1 MNDLKIENLP
11 KIKTPVTMAR
21 FFLGKHL
28 KKFQTFVAFGYLE
41 VFILS
46 FRTYSFKFVIDALA
60 TKNLASL
67 KLALVFCASVFI
79 TGNLLRSINKLRYS
93 VFNATLEEKYRK
105 FCFEYLLKQPQAF
118 FANNLSGKLTSD
130 QGEIISTTYW
140 YFLRQFQNIRAL
152 QLLIYIAIAFSI
164 SFYLGFVFI
173 AMGAI
178 LFVIYNNQSKKIHEL
193 SIINDSHRSKVT
205 GVIFDYIAN
214 ISVVR
219 LFNSHK
225 QESKLQKDYLTNHAQ
240 SSIDLYIQKHKLQAY
255 SNLALVALEVC
266 ITLFLITLLQKSLVT
281 IGDVSIALLYL
292 YTFKGRFQS
301 LINQQSELKAEE
313 GAKQS
318 TIDRLFVP
326 LTQQDPKVP
335 LSKPNS
341 PELHIKNLNLHLSQ
355 NHVLK
360 NLNLHIK
367 PGEKIGLVG
376 ESGAGKSTLV
386 QTLMRLHMP
395 SQHQVFIDNKDITQ
409 LKLSD
414 ILDMYSIVDQDTLL
428 YNDTFEYNLTLGKKF
443 TKSEINKAIKQAY
456 LTDFVKSLPNGIQTK
471 VGERGVRLSGG
482 QKQRL
487 GIARAILFNAPILIL
502 DEATA
507 SLDSESEQI
516 IQKSIQNL
524 IKDKT
529 VIAIAHR
536 LSTLNIMDRIIVM
549 DKGQIIE
556 DGTHKKLIKDKGT
569 YYQLWQH
576 QSDNFY

>member
-1 MNDLKIENLP
+1 MQNLKIENLP
-11 KIKTPVTMAR
+11 KIKTPLTMSR

-28 KKFQTFVAFGYLE
+28 RKFQIFIALAFVE
-41 VFILS
+41 IFILS

-60 TKNLASL
+60 TKNLENL
-67 KLALVFCASVFI
+67 KWALIFCASVFI
-79 TGNLLRSINKLRYS
+79 VGNLMRSINKIRYT
-93 VFNATLEEKYRK
+93 VFNTKIVENYRK

-130 QGEIISTTYW
+130 QGELIALTFW
-140 YFLRQFQNIRAL
+140 YLRRHFQNARIM
-152 QLLIYIAIAFSI
+152 QLLVYIAIAFSVNI
-164 SFYLGFVFI
+164 YLGLLFI
-173 AMGAI
+173 GLGAI
-178 LFVIYNNQSKKIHEL
+178 LYLIYSNQSKKIHEL
-193 SIINDSHRSKVT
+193 SKTNDSHRSKVT
-205 GVIFDYIAN
+205 GIIFDYIAN
-214 ISVVR
+214 ISLVR
-219 LFNSHK
+219 LFNSQK
-225 QESKLQKDYLTNHAQ
+225 QEAKLQADYLTNHTQ
-240 SSIDLYIQKHKLQAY
+240 SSIDLYIQKHKLNSY
-255 SNLALVALEVC
+255 SNLVLVGLEICV
-266 ITLFLITLLQKSLVT
+266 TLFLITLLQKSLVS
-281 IGDVSIALLYL
+281 IGDVSVALLYL

-301 LINQQSELKAEE
+301 LISVQSELKSEE

-335 LSKPNS
+335 LPKPNS
-341 PELHIKNLNLHLSQ
+341 PELHIKNLNLCLAQ

-395 SQHQVFIDNKDITQ
+395 SQHQVFIGNKDITQ

-443 TKSEINKAIKQAY
+443 TKSEVNKAIKQAY
-456 LTDFVKSLPNGIQTK
+456 LTDFVKSLPKGVQTK
-471 VGERGVRLSGG
+471 VGERGIRLSGG

-516 IQKSIQNL
+516 IQKSIENL
-524 IKDKT
+524 IKHKT

-556 DGTHKKLIKDKGT
+556 DGSHKQLIKDKGT

>member
-1 MNDLKIENLP
+1 MQKLKIQNLP
-11 KIKTPVTMAR
+11 QIKTPVTISR

-28 KKFQTFVAFGYLE
+28 RKFQIFVAFAFLE

-46 FRTYSFKFVIDALA
+46 FRTYSFKFIIDALA
-60 TKNLASL
+60 TKNLESL
-67 KLALVFCASVFI
+67 KWALIFCASIFI
-79 TGNLLRSINKLRYS
+79 FGNLLRSTSKLRYT
-93 VFNATLEEKYRK
+93 VFNTKIVEKYRK

-130 QGEIISTTYW
+130 QGEFIALTFW
-140 YFLRQFQNIRAL
+140 YMRSQFQHIRTL

-164 SFYLGFVFI
+164 NFHLGLVFI
-173 AMGAI
+173 ALGAI
-178 LFVIYNNQSKKIHEL
+178 LYVIYNNQSKKIHEL
-193 SIINDSHRSKVT
+193 SKTNDSHRSKVI
-205 GVIFDYIAN
+205 GVVFDYIAN
-214 ISVVR
+214 ISLVR
-219 LFNSHK
+219 LFNSQK
-225 QESKLQKDYLTNHAQ
+225 QEAQLQKDYLTNHAQ
-240 SSIDLYIQKHKLQAY
+240 SSIDLYIQKHKLNSY
-255 SNLALVALEVC
+255 SNLVLVGLEIC
-266 ITLFLITLLQKSLVT
+266 ITLFLITLLQKSAVT
-281 IGDVSIALLYL
+281 IGEVSVALLYL

-301 LINQQSELKAEE
+301 LISVQSELKAEE

-335 LSKPNS
+335 LPKPNS

-428 YNDTFEYNLTLGKKF
+428 YNDTFEYNLTLGKKY

-456 LTDFVKSLPNGIQTK
+456 LTDFVKSLPKGIQTK

-556 DGTHKKLIKDKGT
+556 DGSHKQLIKDKGT

-576 QSDNFY
+576 QSDNFH

>member
-1 MNDLKIENLP
+1 MAGLKIENLP

-21 FFLGKHL
+21 FFLGKHMR
-28 KKFQTFVAFGYLE
+28 KFQIFVAFGFLE

-46 FRTYSFKFVIDALA
+46 FRTYSFKFVIDALD
-60 TKNLASL
+60 TRNFESL
-67 KLALVFCASVFI
+67 KWALIFCASVFI
-79 TGNLLRSINKLRYS
+79 FGNLMRSINKLRYTS
-93 VFNATLEEKYRK
+93 FNTKIVEKYRK

-130 QGEIISTTYW
+130 QGELISLTFW
-140 YFLRQFQNIRAL
+140 YFRRHFQSIRAL
-152 QLLIYIAIAFSI
+152 QLLIYIAIAFSVNLH
-164 SFYLGFVFI
+164 LGLVFI
-173 AMGAI
+173 ALGAI
-178 LFVIYNNQSKKIHEL
+178 LYLIYNNQSKKIHAL
-193 SIINDSHRSKVT
+193 SKTNDSHRSKVT

-214 ISVVR
+214 ISLVR
-219 LFNSHK
+219 LFNSQK
-225 QESKLQKDYLTNHAQ
+225 QESQLQKDYLTTHTQ

-255 SNLALVALEVC
+255 SNLILVGLEVC
-266 ITLFLITLLQKSLVT
+266 ITLFLVTLLQKSLVT
-281 IGDVSIALLYL
+281 IGDVSVALLYL
-292 YTFKGRFQS
+292 YTFKYRFQS
-301 LINQQSELKAEE
+301 LISAQSELKAEE
-313 GAKQS
+313 GSKQS

-335 LSKPNS
+335 LPKPNS
-341 PELHIKNLNLHLSQ
+341 PELHIKNLNLYLAQ
-355 NHVLK
+355 NHILK

-395 SQHQVFIDNKDITQ
+395 SQHQVFIDSKDITQ
-409 LKLSD
+409 LKIAD

-428 YNDTFEYNLTLGKKF
+428 YNDTFEYNLTLGQKF
-443 TKSEINKAIKQAY
+443 TKVEINKAIKQAY
-456 LTDFVKSLPNGIQTK
+456 LTDFVKSLPKGIQTK

-516 IQKSIQNL
+516 IQQSIQNL

-549 DKGQIIE
+549 NKGQIIE
-556 DGTHKKLIKDKGT
+556 DGSHEKLIKDKGM
-569 YYQLWQH
+569 YYQLWKH

>member
-1 MNDLKIENLP
+1 MASLKIEKLP

-21 FFLGKHL
+21 FFLGKHMR
-28 KKFQTFVAFGYLE
+28 KFQTFVAFAYLE

-46 FRTYSFKFVIDALA
+46 FRTYSFKFIIDALA
-60 TKNLASL
+60 TKNLESL
-67 KLALVFCASVFI
+67 KLALVFCASIFLS
-79 TGNLLRSINKLRYS
+79 GNLVRSINKLRY
-93 VFNATLEEKYRK
+93 VIFQTTIVIKIRK

-130 QGEIISTTYW
+130 QGELFSLTFW
-140 YFLRQFQNIRAL
+140 YFRMHFQIIRAL
-152 QLLIYIAIAFSI
+152 QLLLYITIAFSI
-164 SFYLGFVFI
+164 SVYLGFVFI

-178 LFVIYNNQSKKIHEL
+178 LFTIYYNQSKKILDL
-193 SIINDSHRSKVT
+193 SKTNDSHRSKLT
-205 GVIFDYIAN
+205 GIIFDYIAN
-214 ISVVR
+214 ISLVR

-255 SNLALVALEVC
+255 SNLVLVALEVC
-266 ITLFLITLLQKSLVT
+266 ITLFLITLLKKSLVT
-281 IGDVSIALLYL
+281 IGEVSIALIYL
-292 YTFKGRFQS
+292 NTFKGRFQS

-335 LSKPNS
+335 LPKPNS
-341 PELHIKNLNLHLSQ
+341 PELHIKNLNLYLAQ
-355 NHVLK
+355 NHILK
-360 NLNLHIK
+360 NLNLYIK

-395 SQHQVFIDNKDITQ
+395 SQHQVFINNKDITQ
-409 LKLSD
+409 LKLAD

-443 TKSEINKAIKQAY
+443 TKVEINKAIKQAY
-456 LTDFVKSLPNGIQTK
+456 LTDFVKSLPKGMQTK

-516 IQKSIQNL
+516 IQKSIENL

-556 DGTHKKLIKDKGT
+556 DGSHKQLIKDKGT

>member
-1 MNDLKIENLP
+1 MQNLKIENLP
-11 KIKTPVTMAR
+11 QIKTPVTMAR

-28 KKFQTFVAFGYLE
+28 KKFQVFVAYVFLE

-60 TKNLASL
+60 TKSLENL
-67 KLALVFCASVFI
+67 KWALIFCASVFI
-79 TGNLLRSINKLRYS
+79 FGNLLRSINTIRFTN
-93 VFNATLEEKYRK
+93 FNTRIAEKYRK

-118 FANNLSGKLTSD
+118 FASNLSGKLTSD
-130 QGEIISTTYW
+130 QGELIELTFW
-140 YFLRQFQNIRAL
+140 YFRKHAL
-152 QLLIYIAIAFSI
+152 NARIMQLLIFIAIAFSVNL
-164 SFYLGFVFI
+164 YLGLVFI
-173 AMGAI
+173 I
-178 LFVIYNNQSKKIHEL
+178 LGSILYIIYNNQSKKIHNL
-193 SIINDSHRSKVT
+193 SKTNDRHRSKVT
-205 GVIFDYIAN
+205 GIIFDYIAN
-214 ISVVR
+214 ISLVR
-219 LFNSHK
+219 LFNSQK
-225 QESKLQKDYLTNHAQ
+225 QEAKLQSDYLTSHTQ
-240 SSIDLYIQKHKLQAY
+240 SSIDLYIQKHKLYSY
-255 SNLALVALEVC
+255 SNLVLVGLEVC
-266 ITLFLITLLQKSLVT
+266 VTLFLITLLKKSLVT
-281 IGDVSIALLYL
+281 IGDVSIALMYL
-292 YTFKGRFQS
+292 YTFKARFQS
-301 LINQQSELKAEE
+301 LISAQSELKATE

-318 TIDRLFVP
+318 TIDRIFVP

-335 LSKPNS
+335 LPKPNS
-341 PELHIKNLNLHLSQ
+341 PELNIKNLNLHLAQ

-360 NLNLHIK
+360 NLNLHIQ

-443 TKSEINKAIKQAY
+443 TKAELNKAIKQAY
-456 LTDFVKSLPNGIQTK
+456 LTDFVKTLPKGIQTK

-482 QKQRL
+482 QRQRL

-516 IQKSIQNL
+516 IQKSIENL

-556 DGTHKKLIKDKGT
+556 DGSHKQLIKDKGT

>member
-1 MNDLKIENLP
+1 MSSLKIENLP
-11 KIKTPVTMAR
+11 QIKTPVTMAR
-21 FFLGKHL
+21 FFLGKNL
-28 KKFQTFVAFGYLE
+28 RKFQIFVAFGYLE
-41 VFILS
+41 IFILS

-79 TGNLLRSINKLRYS
+79 FGNLLRSINAIKFTH
-93 VFNATLEEKYRK
+93 FNTRVAEKYRK

-130 QGEIISTTYW
+130 QGELISLTYW
-140 YFLRQFQNIRAL
+140 YLRKHFQNIRSL
-152 QLLIYIAIAFSI
+152 QLLIYIAIALSI
-164 SFYLGFVFI
+164 SFYLGLVFI
-173 AMGAI
+173 ALGAVLYI
-178 LFVIYNNQSKKIHEL
+178 IYNNQSKKIHAF
-193 SIINDSHRSKVT
+193 SKTQDSHRSKVT
-205 GVIFDYIAN
+205 GIIFDYIAN
-214 ISVVR
+214 ISLVR
-219 LFNSHK
+219 LFNSQT
-225 QESKLQKDYLTNHAQ
+225 QEAQLQKDYLTNHTQ

-255 SNLALVALEVC
+255 SNLILVGLEIC
-266 ITLFLITLLQKSLVT
+266 IALFLINLLQKSVVT
-281 IGDVSIALLYL
+281 IGDVSITLLYL
-292 YTFKGRFQS
+292 YNFKDRFQS
-301 LINQQSELKAEE
+301 LITQQSELKAEE

-318 TIDRLFVP
+318 TIDRIFLP

-335 LSKPNS
+335 LPKPNS
-341 PELHIKNLNLHLSQ
+341 PELNIKNLNLHLDQSQ
-355 NHVLK
+355 VLK
-360 NLNLHIK
+360 NINLHIK
-367 PGEKIGLVG
+367 PGEKIGIVG
-376 ESGAGKSTLV
+376 GSGAGKSTFV
-386 QTLMRLHMP
+386 QVLLRLHMP
-395 SQHQVFIDNKDITQ
+395 SQHQVFIGGKDIIQ

-443 TKSEINKAIKQAY
+443 TKAEINKAIKQAY
-456 LTDFVKSLPNGIQTK
+456 LSDFVKSLPKGIKTK

-556 DGTHKKLIKDKGT
+556 DGSHKQLIKDKGI
-569 YYQLWQH
+569 YYQLWKH

>member
-1 MNDLKIENLP
+1 MQNLKIENLP
-11 KIKTPVTMAR
+11 KIKTPLTMSR

-28 KKFQTFVAFGYLE
+28 RKFQIFIALAFVE
-41 VFILS
+41 IFILS

-60 TKNLASL
+60 TKNLENL
-67 KLALVFCASVFI
+67 KWALIFCASVFI
-79 TGNLLRSINKLRYS
+79 VGNLMRSINKIRYT
-93 VFNATLEEKYRK
+93 VFNTKIVENYRK

-130 QGEIISTTYW
+130 QGELIALTFW
-140 YFLRQFQNIRAL
+140 YLRRHFQNARIM
-152 QLLIYIAIAFSI
+152 QLLVYIAIAFSVNI
-164 SFYLGFVFI
+164 YLGLLFI
-173 AMGAI
+173 GLGAI
-178 LFVIYNNQSKKIHEL
+178 LYLIYSNQSKKIHEL
-193 SIINDSHRSKVT
+193 SKTNDSHRSKVT
-205 GVIFDYIAN
+205 GIIFDYIAN
-214 ISVVR
+214 ISLVR
-219 LFNSHK
+219 LFNSQK
-225 QESKLQKDYLTNHAQ
+225 QEAKLQADYLTNHTQ
-240 SSIDLYIQKHKLQAY
+240 SSIDLYIQKHKLNSY
-255 SNLALVALEVC
+255 SNLVLVGLEICV
-266 ITLFLITLLQKSLVT
+266 TLFLITLLQKSLVS
-281 IGDVSIALLYL
+281 IGDVSVALLYL

-301 LINQQSELKAEE
+301 LISVQSELKSEE

-335 LSKPNS
+335 LPKPNS
-341 PELHIKNLNLHLSQ
+341 PELHIKNLNLCLAQ

-395 SQHQVFIDNKDITQ
+395 SQHQVFIGNKDITQ

-443 TKSEINKAIKQAY
+443 TKSEVNKAIKQAY
-456 LTDFVKSLPNGIQTK
+456 LTDFVKSLPKGVQTK

-516 IQKSIQNL
+516 IQKSIENL

-556 DGTHKKLIKDKGT
+556 DGSHKQLIKDKGT

>member
-1 MNDLKIENLP
+1 MQNLKIENLP
-11 KIKTPVTMAR
+11 KIKTPLTMSR

-28 KKFQTFVAFGYLE
+28 RKFQIFIALAFVE
-41 VFILS
+41 IFILS

-60 TKNLASL
+60 TKNLENL
-67 KLALVFCASVFI
+67 KWALIFCASVFI
-79 TGNLLRSINKLRYS
+79 VGNLMRSINKIRYT
-93 VFNATLEEKYRK
+93 VFNTKIVENYRK

-130 QGEIISTTYW
+130 QGELIALTFW
-140 YFLRQFQNIRAL
+140 YLRRHFQNARIM
-152 QLLIYIAIAFSI
+152 QLLVYIAIAFSVNI
-164 SFYLGFVFI
+164 YLGLLFI
-173 AMGAI
+173 GLGAI
-178 LFVIYNNQSKKIHEL
+178 LYLIYSNQSKKIHEL
-193 SIINDSHRSKVT
+193 SKTNDSHRSKVT
-205 GVIFDYIAN
+205 GIIFDYIAN
-214 ISVVR
+214 ISLVR
-219 LFNSHK
+219 LFNSQK
-225 QESKLQKDYLTNHAQ
+225 QEAKLQADYLTNHTQ
-240 SSIDLYIQKHKLQAY
+240 SSIDLYIQKHKLNSY
-255 SNLALVALEVC
+255 SNLVLVGLEICV
-266 ITLFLITLLQKSLVT
+266 TLFLITLLQKSLVS
-281 IGDVSIALLYL
+281 IGDVSVALLYL

-301 LINQQSELKAEE
+301 LISVQSELKSEE

-335 LSKPNS
+335 LPKPNS
-341 PELHIKNLNLHLSQ
+341 PELHIKNLNLCLAQ

-395 SQHQVFIDNKDITQ
+395 SQHQVFIGNKDITQ

-443 TKSEINKAIKQAY
+443 TKSEVNKAIKQAY
-456 LTDFVKSLPNGIQTK
+456 LTDFVKSLPKGVQTK

-516 IQKSIQNL
+516 IQKSIENL
-524 IKDKT
+524 IKHKT

-556 DGTHKKLIKDKGT
+556 DGSHKQLIKDKGT